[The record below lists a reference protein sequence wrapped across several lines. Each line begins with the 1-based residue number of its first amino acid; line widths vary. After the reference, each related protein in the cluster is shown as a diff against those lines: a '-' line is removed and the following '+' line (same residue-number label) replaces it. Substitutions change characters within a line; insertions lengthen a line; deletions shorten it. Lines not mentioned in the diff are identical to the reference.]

1 MPWSHTFFGS
11 LKGRMMLAN
20 KKKTKIYHLKKYS
33 VFQHGSLNLFE
44 THITSADNLV
54 NLAIGKIVQKVA

>member
-20 KKKTKIYHLKKYS
+20 KKKKLKYIIWKNIVFFNTEDLIYSKP
-33 VFQHGSLNLFE
+33 
-44 THITSADNLV
+44 I
-54 NLAIGKIVQKVA
+54 